1 MTENNES
8 KINELY
14 TKMINTADTMAADG
28 ITKESIEALKSVEEG
43 VNKLTLE
50 ENTNPLYVTSGYV
63 STDNDE
69 LETEDA
75 TVTSTDAE
83 ESTVTASRAVMQSY
97 NPANGEQMV
106 VDGSESMA
114 ERIAARH
121 LDNFINDKGEI
132 STELMADVFKELG
145 KTTDNENGQAVIATL
160 IARRMAGE
168 TFDVYS
174 GMPDEYKRQVDMI
187 YTYVVSK
194 APMNQRSRFT
204 KNNIAKMIIDD
215 MINDFRK
222 TNSSQ
227 VDLDTILSGFDEDV
241 KKLHGEISNELGGI
255 MMNFDDERKA
265 EIDAAIKRCQDEGK
279 TAAVEKLQKMRDTID
294 EAFHL
299 PKFIEFCST
308 CKIRNIEIKEPEK
321 RVFSYFN
328 SKYEKHKYV
337 INDIRSCPTI
347 LARHFDTYT
356 NDQLTA
362 LCVAFCKYCQN
373 MSPDNMDEHTF
384 MYYFIRNIIAIDRLN
399 PKGRMYE
406 VMDDR
411 SKYFYDTYTEAL
423 KNALDNLIKRNPKLV
438 SESSN

>member
-14 TKMINTADTMAADG
+14 SKMINTADTMAADG
-28 ITKESIEALKSVEEG
+28 ITKESIEALKSVEDG
-43 VNKLTLE
+43 VNQLTLK
-50 ENTNPLYVTSGYV
+50 ENLDYTGENDSENPISVVNDTNED
-63 STDNDE
+63 DN
-69 LETEDA
+69 L
-75 TVTSTDAE
+75 S
-83 ESTVTASRAVMQSY
+83 SRMVMQSY
-97 NPANGEQMV
+97 NPTTGEQMV

-145 KTTDNENGQAVIATL
+145 KSGNNENGQADVATL
-160 IARRMAGE
+160 IARRMSGE
-168 TFDVYS
+168 NFDIYS
-174 GMPDEYKRQVDMI
+174 EMPDDYKHQVDMI
-187 YTYVVSK
+187 YTDTIAK
-194 APMNQRSRFT
+194 LPANQRNRFT
-204 KNNIAKMIIDD
+204 KNSIAKMIIDD

-241 KKLHGEISNELGGI
+241 KKLHGEISTELGGI

-279 TAAVEKLQKMRDTID
+279 DAAVEKLQKMRDTID

-299 PKFIEFCST
+299 PKFIEFCLN

-321 RVFSYFN
+321 RIFSYFN

-347 LARHFDTYT
+347 LSRHLINYT
-356 NDQLTA
+356 NDQLTG
-362 LCVAFCKYCQN
+362 LCIAFCKYCQN

-399 PKGRMYE
+399 PKGNMYE
-406 VMDDR
+406 AMDER
-411 SKYFYDTYTEAL
+411 SKHFYDTYVEAL
-423 KNALDNLIKRNPKLV
+423 KKAIDNLINRNPNLA
-438 SESSN
+438 SNS